1 MKKTSYRLLAQS
13 ARAAR
18 KHAHAPFSGFRV
30 GAALLG
36 ADGKV
41 YAGCNIENSS
51 YGLTICAERTA
62 LFKAVSQGARKFTAI
77 AIVSDDAGFTPPC
90 GACRQVM
97 MDLAGDIDVVMADR
111 RGRLLVRKASDLLP
125 FPFTAEGLRRF
136 QKGRR

>member
-1 MKKTSYRLLAQS
+1 MNKDPYRQLAQK

-18 KHAHAPFSGFRV
+18 RRAHSPFSGFRV

-36 ADGKV
+36 ADGEV
-41 YAGCNIENSS
+41 FSGCNIENSS
-51 YGLTICAERTA
+51 YGLTVCAERTA
-62 LFKAVSQGARKFTAI
+62 LFKAVSEGARKFTAI
-77 AIVSDDAGFTPPC
+77 AIVSDDGGFTPPC

-111 RGRLLVRKASDLLP
+111 RGRLLVKKVSDLLP
-125 FPFTAEGLRRF
+125 LPFTAEGLRRF